1 MRKLKLIVMTVI
13 LTMIVTTSGA
23 FACTGMYV
31 GKDVSAEGT
40 TVIARSEDQGSGS
53 YNKMFKVQERVTKS
67 GRYYVDEGEDQNGFK
82 VPLPKTTYKYT
93 YVCDSSDAGDGQYPA
108 SCTNEYGLA
117 VVGTVSTGVKPEYE
131 ALDPVNETGT
141 GLREAIL
148 PGLIACQCKTARGAV
163 EKLGELIDKYGSEE
177 WNTLF
182 FADQKE
188 AWIFEIYG
196 GHTYAAMKMPTDK
209 VAVFGNQIMI
219 DWVDPKDTENFFFS
233 KNLFETIDKAGGAV
247 KDEQGRY
254 NLVKS
259 IDTPERSEY
268 SNMRTWR
275 GHQVLAPSTVGE
287 YSDKEFFELFYSPDS
302 KVSVIDLMKLYG
314 DRYEGTEY
322 DMMKAENEGRRP
334 IGVTRQS
341 DVHIIQTYT
350 NLPAETCNLQ
360 WLSMGNAEHA
370 IFVPAFSGITD
381 TFAGYK
387 VDLNEYNEKSM
398 YYACKRICGIA
409 EMDRAFLSQ
418 GVKDFNLLQEKI
430 MLKDMQNE
438 VSKIAK
444 QYKTSKKSGR
454 AYVTALANKAAKE
467 QYENTE
473 NLYNNLLLTAI
484 DNVNDR
490 ANNARKHT
498 FVADTKLT
506 QAAKYYGYTV
516 TKTTTKSG
524 DKVYTLKSA
533 DKTYKLTKGK
543 AAYTV
548 TEKGVKKT
556 AELSKAPY
564 VYGGYIYVPMDFVQ
578 GL

>member
-1 MRKLKLIVMTVI
+1 
-13 LTMIVTTSGA
+13 
-23 FACTGMYV
+23 
-31 GKDVSAEGT
+31 
-40 TVIARSEDQGSGS
+40 
-53 YNKMFKVQERVTKS
+53 
-67 GRYYVDEGEDQNGFK
+67 
-82 VPLPKTTYKYT
+82 
-93 YVCDSSDAGDGQYPA
+93 
-108 SCTNEYGLA
+108 
-117 VVGTVSTGVKPEYE
+117 
-131 ALDPVNETGT
+131 
-141 GLREAIL
+141 
-148 PGLIACQCKTARGAV
+148 
-163 EKLGELIDKYGSEE
+163 
-177 WNTLF
+177 
-182 FADQKE
+182 
-188 AWIFEIYG
+188 
-196 GHTYAAMKMPTDK
+196 MKMPTDK

-247 KDEQGRY
+247 KDEPGRY

-302 KVSVIDLMKLYG
+302 KVSVIDLMKLFG

-370 IFVPAFSGITD
+370 VFVPAFSGITD

-444 QYKTSKKSGR
+444 QYKTSKKAGR

-543 AAYTV
+543 TAYTV